1 MNDGAICPEVLTEG
15 FLVEHHPR
23 GHGRKPGLLKGLT
36 PAECSAGPPR
46 GYILKG
52 LIAPGDVAIVYGPP
66 GSGKSVLVPHLAYA
80 VAQGR
85 WVFGRRVKRRRVL
98 YFAAEDGHG
107 MRARI
112 AALMLEHGDA
122 PDFLLVI
129 EPLDLMNSD
138 DRARLKQ
145 ACIDHEAGL
154 VVIDTIARAF
164 VGLRENDPGPEGMGT
179 VVSCTREL
187 AGEERA
193 VVAVH
198 HAPKGGDSPRGHGS
212 LNGDAD
218 VTLHLEGEPGAG
230 TRATVKK
237 NRNGESGLTLGFT
250 IRATELGR
258 DEDGDP
264 TTAPVLDEVDGAVG
278 KKPRKL
284 SPQVRQGFAIL
295 HNTITA
301 RGAPL
306 PNLDGFPSA
315 SLRGCR
321 VEEWRR
327 ECTARALA
335 GSDDDDTRKR
345 VFRRVRTE
353 LTNAGLIA
361 ERDGWVWAVPG
372 G

>member
-1 MNDGAICPEVLTEG
+1 MNDLSASPEALVAGMVQVHRLPEHRSARAIV
-15 FLVEHHPR
+15 
-23 GHGRKPGLLKGLT
+23 GLT
-36 PAECSAGPPR
+36 PAECAAAPPR
-46 GYILKG
+46 GYIVKG
-52 LIAPGDVAIVYGPP
+52 LIAPGDVGIVYGPP

-85 WVFGRRVKRRRVL
+85 NVFGRRVKQRRVL

-112 AALMLEHGDA
+112 AALMQEHGDA

-129 EPLDLMNSD
+129 EPLDLMNPD
-138 DRARLKQ
+138 DRTRLKQ
-145 ACIDHEAGL
+145 ASIAHDAGL

-164 VGLRENDPGPEGMGT
+164 EGLRENDTGPEGMGA
-179 VVSCTREL
+179 VVSCLRVL
-187 AGEERA
+187 ATDGRA

-198 HAPKGGDSPRGHGS
+198 HAPKGGDTPRGHGGF
-212 LNGDAD
+212 NGDAD
-218 VTLHLEGEPGAG
+218 MTLHLEGEPGAG

-237 NRNGESGLTLGFT
+237 NRNGESGQALGFT

-264 TTAPVLDEVDGAVG
+264 ITAPVLDEVDGPVG
-278 KKPRKL
+278 RKPRKL

-295 HNTITA
+295 HDTITA

-306 PNLDGFPSA
+306 PNLDGFPTSN
-315 SLRGCR
+315 LRGCR

-335 GSDDDDTRKR
+335 GSDDDETRKR

-361 ERDGWVWAVPG
+361 ERDGLVWAVPG